1 MAEVAAHEYEPTPQ
15 DQNDCM
21 YCYHPSNHP
30 VHALASRDYE
40 VFVDGCECKHESFE
54 CSGPRPA
61 VMHKCNDCSYAWTN
75 SNKPG
80 FVYCDICRNEQYP
93 IAGKFITKDSGK
105 REAFDSGMQRDT
117 QDDKPRFDLL
127 FPVGVP
133 YSDQFLT
140 RVAELLMRGAVKYEE
155 RNWEKAEGEA
165 ELNRFRSSANRH
177 MIQWLCG
184 ETDED
189 HMAAIVFNLMGAH
202 LVEWKLKNE
211 SR

>member
-1 MAEVAAHEYEPTPQ
+1 MAEVAAHEYKPSRYNQ
-15 DQNDCM
+15 DACDLCAYRRQ
-21 YCYHPSNHP
+21 HP
-30 VHALASRDYE
+30 VHAKWSRDYD
-40 VFVDGCECKHESFE
+40 VLVDCGPQIEICTHEEEAQCETCAPS
-54 CSGPRPA
+54 
-61 VMHKCNDCSYAWTN
+61 T
-75 SNKPG
+75 G
-80 FVYCDICRNEQYP
+80 FV
-93 IAGKFITKDSGK
+93 TKDSGK
-105 REAFDSGMQRDT
+105 RQEFASGMQRDT

-133 YSDQFLT
+133 YADQFLT

-189 HMAAIVFNLMGAH
+189 HMAAVVFNLMGAH
-202 LVEWKLKNE
+202 LVEWKMNRDK
-211 SR
+211 SA